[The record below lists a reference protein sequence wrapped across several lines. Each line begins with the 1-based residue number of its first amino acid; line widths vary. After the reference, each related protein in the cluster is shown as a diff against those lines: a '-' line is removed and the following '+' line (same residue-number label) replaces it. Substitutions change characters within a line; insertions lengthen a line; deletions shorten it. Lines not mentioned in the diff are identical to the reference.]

1 LANSPPLRRLTGLFP
16 YLAIPAPRTLLGFEL
31 RPASPAPPAGESGEP
46 AHVAA
51 ILSMFFDGDGGPIH
65 RATYFEAEV
74 DCGAEDVFV
83 DELDRLIAA
92 LGFLLFDPDHPATS
106 LDGNFLRLWMF
117 EPAEAGFTATTNMK
131 EYADAV
137 PGQQRFY
144 PGVPDLVPHY
154 ERIHH
159 EDLSYRLLDDRH
171 WPGPERRRV
180 LDRLLLSMF
189 WYGRSFGVEP
199 HHEERMAIV
208 NLATAFEVLF
218 EVGDATGKRRQ
229 ILDSL
234 EEMFGVSGLLADWV
248 RQFYDT
254 RSNVIHE
261 GRAVDLLFQHQGAG
275 RPHRNLVSSG
285 QRLYRAAA
293 EAYLHRHAH
302 QPPKERPRTASHHE
316 AFLLDMI
323 PNEARLESMAKSR
336 PGRQRLRLLELAGDL
351 RFDDGTGRL
360 PIAIRAGRKLLNS
373 TRKLLDGNGLK
384 EHRLEVELQR
394 EPAGLKR
401 AYARLGAGLRRAIR
415 IPAPGAPAGPGSDWK
430 TARSL
435 RHFAA
440 WIVWTADYLE
450 P

>member
-1 LANSPPLRRLTGLFP
+1 MANNPSVRRLTGLFP

-31 RPASPAPPAGESGEP
+31 RPATPAGESGKP
-46 AHVAA
+46 ARVAS
-51 ILSMFFDGDGGPIH
+51 ILSMFFDGDGEPIH

-74 DCGAEDVFV
+74 DAGAEDVFV
-83 DELDRLIAA
+83 DEMDRLIAA

-117 EPAEAGFTATTNMK
+117 EPGEEGFTATTNMK
-131 EYADAV
+131 EYADAE
-137 PGQQRFY
+137 PGRQRFY
-144 PGVPDLVPHY
+144 PGVPDLVSHY

-159 EDLSYRLLDDRH
+159 EDLAYRLLHDRH
-171 WPGPERRRV
+171 WPGADRRQV

-218 EVGDATGKRRQ
+218 EVGDAAGKRRQ

-234 EEMFGVSGLLADWV
+234 EELFGVSGLLADWV

-254 RSNVIHE
+254 RSNVVHE
-261 GRAVDLLFQHQGAG
+261 GSAVDLLFQHRGAG

-293 EAYLHRHAH
+293 ESYLYRHAL

-316 AFLLDMI
+316 AFLLDMV
-323 PNEARLESMAKSR
+323 PNETRLESMAKSR
-336 PGRQRLRLLELAGDL
+336 SGRHRLRLLELAGDL

-373 TRKLLDGNGLK
+373 SRKLLDGNGLK
-384 EHRLEVELQR
+384 SHRLEIERQR

-401 AYARLGAGLRRAIR
+401 AYSRLGAELRRSIR
-415 IPAPGAPAGPGSDWK
+415 IPVPGAPVDLGSDWK

-440 WIVWTADYLE
+440 WIVRAADYLE

>member
-1 LANSPPLRRLTGLFP
+1 MANSRPVRRITGLFP
-16 YLAIPAPRTLLGFEL
+16 YLAIPAPRALLGFEL
-31 RPASPAPPAGESGEP
+31 RPATAATGSGEP
-46 AHVAA
+46 VHVPS
-51 ILSMFFDGDGGPIH
+51 ILGMFFDGDGDPID
-65 RATYFEAEV
+65 RGTYFEAEV
-74 DCGAEDVFV
+74 ESGAEEVFV
-83 DELDRLIAA
+83 DEMDRLIAA

-106 LDGNFLRLWMF
+106 LDGNFLRLWLF
-117 EPAEAGFTATTNMK
+117 EPGEEGFTATTNMK

-137 PGQQRFY
+137 PGRQRFY

-154 ERIHH
+154 DRIHH
-159 EDLSYRLLDDRH
+159 EDLAYRLLDDRH

-218 EVGDATGKRRQ
+218 DVGDAAGKRRQ

-234 EEMFGVSGLLADWV
+234 EKMFGVSGLLAAWV

-254 RSNVIHE
+254 RSNVVHE
-261 GRAVDLLFQHQGAG
+261 GRAVDLLFQYRGAS

-293 EAYLHRHAH
+293 EACLYRHAH
-302 QPPKERPRTASHHE
+302 RPPGEGPRTGQLHE
-316 AFLLDMI
+316 AFLLDMV
-323 PNEARLESMAKSR
+323 PNEARLEKMANSR
-336 PGRQRLRLLELAGDL
+336 SGRHRLRLLELAGDL

-384 EHRLEVELQR
+384 PLRLEIER
-394 EPAGLKR
+394 HRKPAGLKR
-401 AYARLGAGLRRAIR
+401 AYARLGAGLRRSIR
-415 IPAPGAPAGPGSDWK
+415 IPAPGAPADLGSDWK

-440 WIVWTADYLE
+440 WIVRAADYLE